1 MYPLSAAFQNLL
13 PSRMNVAWSHWESSG
28 IREKSAY
35 SAINTLHIEK
45 GSVLGLYVTNSAR
58 QWLCA
63 SSGTYW
69 LLCTFGLCRRPN
81 RLQKQE
87 KTWRQ
92 KGAGSGSSVP
102 KGSSLALVAF
112 PLAYNNNRSFFINS
126 LPNNCRFLDHVT
138 CVFICHPSLTWG
150 TGRIGRASKCQ
161 VAVPAPK

>member
-1 MYPLSAAFQNLL
+1 MVMCFFWDLLTPLYFRSLQAAKQAPEARENLE
-13 PSRMNVAWSHWESSG
+13 A
-28 IREKSAY
+28 
-35 SAINTLHIEK
+35 
-45 GSVLGLYVTNSAR
+45 
-58 QWLCA
+58 
-63 SSGTYW
+63 
-69 LLCTFGLCRRPN
+69 
-81 RLQKQE
+81 
-87 KTWRQ
+87 

-102 KGSSLALVAF
+102 KGSSLALIAF

>member
-1 MYPLSAAFQNLL
+1 MYLLSAAFQNLL